1 MTMTTASD
9 ETIAAEVLAAEEAR
23 IAAVHAGDWE
33 RLSDFLGSDLTYT
46 HMNGKIENKAENLAA
61 MKAVSRS
68 YKRSDLKVRAF
79 GDVAVMNGGFEATMA
94 PLPDGTPER
103 RLVGRALQVWAKRE
117 GAWQMIAFQATAVP
131 ETA

>member
-1 MTMTTASD
+1 MTTSSD
-9 ETIAAEVLAAEEAR
+9 ETIVAEVLAAEEGR

-33 RLSDFLGSDLTYT
+33 RLGEYLGSDLTYT
-46 HMNGKIENKAENLAA
+46 HMNGKFENKAENLAA

-68 YKRSDLKVRAF
+68 YKRSDLKVRTF

-103 RLVGRALQVWAKRE
+103 KLVGRALQVWAKRD
-117 GAWQMIAFQATAVP
+117 GAWQMIAFQATAIP
-131 ETA
+131 EATA

>member
-1 MTMTTASD
+1 MSTSSD
-9 ETIAAEVLAAEEAR
+9 ETIIAEVLAAEEGR

-33 RLSDFLGSDLTYT
+33 RLGEYLGSDLTYT
-46 HMNGKIENKAENLAA
+46 HMNGKFENKDENLAA

-103 RLVGRALQVWAKRE
+103 ILVGRAIQVWAKRE
-117 GAWQMIAFQATAVP
+117 GAWQMIAFQATAIPDATV
-131 ETA
+131 

>member
-1 MTMTTASD
+1 
-9 ETIAAEVLAAEEAR
+9 LN
-23 IAAVHAGDWE
+23 
-33 RLSDFLGSDLTYT
+33 DFLGSDLTYT
-46 HMNGKIENKAENLAA
+46 HMNGKIETKAENLAA

-68 YKRSDLKVRAF
+68 YKRWDLKVRAF
-79 GDVAVMNGGFEATMA
+79 GDLAVMNGGFEATMA

-103 RLVGRALQVWAKRE
+103 KLVGRVLQVWAKRD